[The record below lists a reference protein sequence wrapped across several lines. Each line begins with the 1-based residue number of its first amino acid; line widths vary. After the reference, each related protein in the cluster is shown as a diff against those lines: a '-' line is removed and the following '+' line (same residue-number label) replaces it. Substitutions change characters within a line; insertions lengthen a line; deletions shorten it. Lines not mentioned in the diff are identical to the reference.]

1 MIGHVTTILLSDWSL
16 YRTFFFDVHPPLG
29 KMLIAGMGA
38 VTGYNG
44 SFHFSSPNEEYGEHP
59 VYGMRVLCTI
69 VGRELLEFH
78 NTYIW
83 RRSLIVMLS
92 PNKQRVL
99 KTPVSQD
106 LWWSQHL

>member
-1 MIGHVTTILLSDWSL
+1 MCWDETHFGKMASWYIN
-16 YRTFFFDVHPPLG
+16 RTFFFDVHPPLG

-69 VGRELLEFH
+69 VGRDTL
-78 NTYIW
+78 
-83 RRSLIVMLS
+83 
-92 PNKQRVL
+92 
-99 KTPVSQD
+99 D
-106 LWWSQHL
+106 LHSIGKDS

>member
-1 MIGHVTTILLSDWSL
+1 MIGQVTTILVYDWSPN
-16 YRTFFFDVHPPLG
+16 RTFFFDVHPPLG

-69 VGRELLEFH
+69 VGRHLL
-78 NTYIW
+78 
-83 RRSLIVMLS
+83 
-92 PNKQRVL
+92 
-99 KTPVSQD
+99 D
-106 LWWSQHL
+106 LHSISKDS